1 MNIYAPSLY
10 LEISI
15 TDMSSYIL
23 CFSLFLLSTWSG
35 WGSLNPVTR
44 QLKYATTRPTKQRSK
59 TPARTKVLAVPKFC
73 WSLPPMRAPSDCPR
87 PPYIAFKNINCGDL
101 FREEESD
108 EVRSIQHTKMN
119 VSKCCISHNTFPHL
133 PSSRA
138 YHEAQCDVR
147 RQCQYSRMH
156 QKSSLAKP
164 LQVGHGRGASWQHK

>member
-44 QLKYATTRPTKQRSK
+44 QLKYATTSPTKQRSK
-59 TPARTKVLAVPKFC
+59 RPARTKVLAVPKFC

-87 PPYIAFKNINCGDL
+87 PPYIAFKKINYGCI
-101 FREEESD
+101 FREEEVLGLD
-108 EVRSIQHTKMN
+108 KPSILKEWMHRN
-119 VSKCCISHNTFPHL
+119 IVFISHHTFPTYH
-133 PSSRA
+133 SRV
-138 YHEAQCDVR
+138 HTMR
-147 RQCQYSRMH
+147 RNAMCVDSASTPECT
-156 QKSSLAKP
+156 KS
-164 LQVGHGRGASWQHK
+164 